1 MSANADTST
10 RAADRANTVPGKT
23 AIDATSVNDD
33 HQTEGFE
40 FPDSRADRRALQSTA
55 QGDVRLCG
63 GSGAVARIPEQ
74 AKPDRCL
81 SRRQLLHGDID
92 EVIQHFEPLP

>member
-1 MSANADTST
+1 MSVNADTST

-23 AIDATSVNDD
+23 TIDATPVNDD

-40 FPDSRADRRALQSTA
+40 FSDSRADRWASQSAA
-55 QGDVRLCG
+55 QGNVPLFRRR
-63 GSGAVARIPEQ
+63 GSVARIPEQ
-74 AKPDRCL
+74 AQPDRCL